1 MPVVSLS
8 INKKLLDELETFQ
21 KELGYSGRSE
31 IIRASIRLLLNE
43 SRSENK
49 LKGKLTGVLMAI
61 HGHEAENTVSEI
73 KHKYVDVIHTQL
85 HNRFE
90 EGKCLELFILEGDAE
105 RIRDLTRELK
115 SSEKNDLVKLTII

>member
-43 SRSENK
+43 SRGENK

-90 EGKCLELFILEGDAE
+90 EGKCLELFILEGDAG
-105 RIRDLTRELK
+105 RIRDLIRELK

>member
-49 LKGKLTGVLMAI
+49 LKGTLTGVLMVI
-61 HGHEAENTVSEI
+61 HGHEAENIVSEI
-73 KHKYVDVIHTQL
+73 KHNYVDVIHTQL

>member
-1 MPVVSLS
+1 MV
-8 INKKLLDELETFQ
+8 
-21 KELGYSGRSE
+21 
-31 IIRASIRLLLNE
+31 
-43 SRSENK
+43 
-49 LKGKLTGVLMAI
+49 I

-73 KHKYVDVIHTQL
+73 KHNYVDVIHTQL

-90 EGKCLELFILEGDAE
+90 EGKCLELFILEGEAG

>member
-8 INKKLLDELETFQ
+8 INKKLLDELEIFQ

-49 LKGKLTGVLMAI
+49 LKGALTGVLMVI

-73 KHKYVDVIHTQL
+73 KHNYDDVIHTQL

-90 EGKCLELFILEGDAE
+90 EGKCLELFILEGDAD

>member
-1 MPVVSLS
+1 LPVVSLS